1 MISKQAIVELLRVN
15 DKAIARALVALNDRQ
30 TADEQAHQDVKYHNG
45 MGFRPCHA
53 RMGTSMA
60 QFYTARGYLSPKQI
74 AYWRKPSASTGAMR
88 IEIYAGQLLLVAQDK
103 ADKDTQA
110 KQAAA
115 IAVMG
120 GAVNPQ
126 PKPARL
132 VQAPVSPA
140 TLQATLQTLE
150 TKTLTERE
158 MQELEAIAD
167 RDQTR
172 EEELNKFLARCQM
185 EKG

>member
-1 MISKQAIVELLRVN
+1 MISKQAIVELLRTN

-74 AYWRKPSASTGAMR
+74 AYWRKPSPKGAMR

-103 ADKDTQA
+103 ATAA
-110 KQAAA
+110 KQADA
-115 IAVMG
+115 IAAMG

-126 PKPARL
+126 PKPARMMP
-132 VQAPVSPA
+132 ASVSPA
-140 TLQATLQTLE
+140 ALQATLAQAAMLS
-150 TKTLTERE
+150 ERE
-158 MQELEAIAD
+158 MQEMEMIAD